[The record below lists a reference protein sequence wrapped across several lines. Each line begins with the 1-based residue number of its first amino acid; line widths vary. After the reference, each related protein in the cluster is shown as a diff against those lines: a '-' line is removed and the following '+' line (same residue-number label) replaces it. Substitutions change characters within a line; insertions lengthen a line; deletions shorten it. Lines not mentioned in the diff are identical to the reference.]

1 MSHVSGYSHR
11 LSPAAI
17 ALGAVISAPLLM
29 LGGVF
34 FFVMKVGPADAEW
47 LSADA
52 KTLLATRLEEDRRLN
67 TVAAALPLGQV
78 FVLPSVLWLSAINFG
93 MNLAAAGRAIIN
105 SVGNLSGFVGPFVMG
120 WIRDGTGSFTIGL
133 LAVAIG
139 PPFAALAMFTL
150 RREHLR

>member
-105 SVGNLSGFVGPFVMG
+105 SVGNLSGVVGPFVMG
-120 WIRDGTGSFTIGL
+120 WIRDGTGSLTIGL